1 MNEALYTFLP
11 AQSSDQIAAWG
22 SLIIVIGC
30 AIALFFLLKKKSSGD
45 AYRRQMLLAMLVFF
59 GLIIAA
65 TTGFFSFW
73 SMQKI
78 GPVYVYETGIS
89 TPYGHTE
96 FKNISRAYIEMN
108 GKQSLISPG
117 STTQSVRMLFLE
129 ETGGKMHVLSE
140 ENYEIDEIL
149 KRMRGLTTPKQ

>member
-11 AQSSDQIAAWG
+11 SQSSDQMAVWG
-22 SLIIVIGC
+22 SLIIVVGC

-73 SMQKI
+73 SMQKT
-78 GPVYVYETGIS
+78 GPVYIFETGIS
-89 TPYGHTE
+89 TPYGLTD

-108 GKQSLISPG
+108 GQQSMISPG
-117 STTQSVRMLFLE
+117 SSTQGVRMLFLE

-140 ENYEIDEIL
+140 ENYKIDEIL
-149 KRMRGLTTPKQ
+149 NRMRELTAPKQ